1 MWVFVSENNVY
12 LTVNKKAGHLQ
23 RQDVNTRLFWRPGR
37 SWRHVRKTEI
47 IDMEPSRLWMDVV
60 AFLETR
66 LSDSGSVMERN
77 FLFFWRR
84 KSPDE
89 TREHGVGFYGQEYPA
104 GIHRLICRWRERIF
118 SLQLPSSVVLVS
130 LITAYAPIL
139 SSPGEA
145 KDKLYHEL
153 AITIKGNHWEGA
165 TNCSSSMTS
174 TPEL

>member
-1 MWVFVSENNVY
+1 
-12 LTVNKKAGHLQ
+12 
-23 RQDVNTRLFWRPGR
+23 
-37 SWRHVRKTEI
+37 
-47 IDMEPSRLWMDVV
+47 MDVV

-77 FLFFWRR
+77 FLFFWQR

-89 TREHGVGFYGQEYPA
+89 TREHGVGFYGQEYLLGSIA
-104 GIHRLICRWRERIF
+104 SSADGSERIF
-118 SLQLPSSVVLVS
+118 SLQLHSSVVLVS

-153 AITIKGNHWEGA
+153 AITIKGITEK
-165 TNCSSSMTS
+165 
-174 TPEL
+174 ELLTVHSR